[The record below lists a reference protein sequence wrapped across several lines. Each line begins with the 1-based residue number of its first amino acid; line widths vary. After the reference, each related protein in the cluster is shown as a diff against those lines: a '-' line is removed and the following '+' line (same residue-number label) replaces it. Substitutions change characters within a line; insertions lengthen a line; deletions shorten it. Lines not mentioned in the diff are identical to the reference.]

1 MAHIKIE
8 NLKYQYPFAE
18 KLALDGITCEIRPG
32 EFIGVIGRNG
42 SGKSTFCQSL
52 TGLVPNFYRGSY
64 GGKVWIDQSEVKRV
78 EVDDLCQKVGS
89 VFQNPFNQ
97 ITGSK
102 ATVYE
107 EIAFGLENFGVPKE
121 EMEVRIEESL
131 RLLDIEEYRD
141 RAPFDLSGGQMQRM
155 AIASIMA
162 MKPEVIILDEP
173 TSQLD
178 PQGSEAVFKAIQSL
192 SKQGITVIMV
202 EHKVEKIAAY
212 SDRVMLLDQGKLIA
226 MDTPQAVFSRPDLE
240 KYGVVAPTFTRICKQ
255 LGMKLPGS
263 SYYPVTLEE
272 ASQLLAKNRGGKC
285 MNQISIS
292 NLEFSYH
299 PDKKILKGLNIIL
312 DERSTAIIGQNGA
325 GKTTF
330 VKLLK
335 GLIRP
340 TAGKIMLNGQDLSE
354 QSVAKIAKSIGL
366 IFQNPDDQ
374 IFKHTVLDEIMFGP
388 LQMGMTHSQAEQA
401 ARKTMS
407 LLGLD
412 GFDKVNPYD
421 LGLSDRKMVS
431 IAAIVAMDTQVV
443 IFDEPTIAQDD
454 AGKKQIQSVIQLLR
468 EQGKIVI
475 SILHD
480 MDFVAETFERAL
492 VFAQGEVLLD
502 GSVREVFSQK
512 DVLEKAYLS
521 QSTTMQLCQALG
533 YDDVFL
539 TPEEFIAYKQE

>member
-1 MAHIKIE
+1 
-8 NLKYQYPFAE
+8 
-18 KLALDGITCEIRPG
+18 
-32 EFIGVIGRNG
+32 
-42 SGKSTFCQSL
+42 
-52 TGLVPNFYRGSY
+52 
-64 GGKVWIDQSEVKRV
+64 
-78 EVDDLCQKVGS
+78 
-89 VFQNPFNQ
+89 
-97 ITGSK
+97 
-102 ATVYE
+102 
-107 EIAFGLENFGVPKE
+107 
-121 EMEVRIEESL
+121 
-131 RLLDIEEYRD
+131 
-141 RAPFDLSGGQMQRM
+141 
-155 AIASIMA
+155 
-162 MKPEVIILDEP
+162 
-173 TSQLD
+173 
-178 PQGSEAVFKAIQSL
+178 
-192 SKQGITVIMV
+192 
-202 EHKVEKIAAY
+202 
-212 SDRVMLLDQGKLIA
+212 
-226 MDTPQAVFSRPDLE
+226 
-240 KYGVVAPTFTRICKQ
+240 
-255 LGMKLPGS
+255 
-263 SYYPVTLEE
+263 
-272 ASQLLAKNRGGKC
+272 

-374 IFKHTVLDEIMFGP
+374 IFKHTVLDGIMFGP

-521 QSTTMQLCQALG
+521 QPTTMQLCQALG

>member
-1 MAHIKIE
+1 M
-8 NLKYQYPFAE
+8 
-18 KLALDGITCEIRPG
+18 
-32 EFIGVIGRNG
+32 
-42 SGKSTFCQSL
+42 
-52 TGLVPNFYRGSY
+52 
-64 GGKVWIDQSEVKRV
+64 
-78 EVDDLCQKVGS
+78 
-89 VFQNPFNQ
+89 
-97 ITGSK
+97 
-102 ATVYE
+102 
-107 EIAFGLENFGVPKE
+107 
-121 EMEVRIEESL
+121 
-131 RLLDIEEYRD
+131 
-141 RAPFDLSGGQMQRM
+141 
-155 AIASIMA
+155 
-162 MKPEVIILDEP
+162 
-173 TSQLD
+173 
-178 PQGSEAVFKAIQSL
+178 
-192 SKQGITVIMV
+192 
-202 EHKVEKIAAY
+202 
-212 SDRVMLLDQGKLIA
+212 
-226 MDTPQAVFSRPDLE
+226 
-240 KYGVVAPTFTRICKQ
+240 
-255 LGMKLPGS
+255 
-263 SYYPVTLEE
+263 
-272 ASQLLAKNRGGKC
+272 
-285 MNQISIS
+285 
-292 NLEFSYH
+292 
-299 PDKKILKGLNIIL
+299 NIIL

-454 AGKKQIQSVIQLLR
+454 AGKTDSIGDTIVER
-468 EQGKIVI
+468 TRKIVI

-502 GSVREVFSQK
+502 GSVREVFHRKMSLK
-512 DVLEKAYLS
+512 SLS
-521 QSTTMQLCQALG
+521 ISANHDAIMSSTRL
-533 YDDVFL
+533 
-539 TPEEFIAYKQE
+539 

>member
-78 EVDDLCQKVGS
+78 EVDDLYQKVGS

-272 ASQLLAKNRGGKC
+272 ASQLLAKNRGG
-285 MNQISIS
+285 N
-292 NLEFSYH
+292 
-299 PDKKILKGLNIIL
+299 
-312 DERSTAIIGQNGA
+312 
-325 GKTTF
+325 
-330 VKLLK
+330 V
-335 GLIRP
+335 
-340 TAGKIMLNGQDLSE
+340 
-354 QSVAKIAKSIGL
+354 
-366 IFQNPDDQ
+366 
-374 IFKHTVLDEIMFGP
+374 
-388 LQMGMTHSQAEQA
+388 
-401 ARKTMS
+401 
-407 LLGLD
+407 
-412 GFDKVNPYD
+412 
-421 LGLSDRKMVS
+421 
-431 IAAIVAMDTQVV
+431 
-443 IFDEPTIAQDD
+443 
-454 AGKKQIQSVIQLLR
+454 
-468 EQGKIVI
+468 
-475 SILHD
+475 
-480 MDFVAETFERAL
+480 
-492 VFAQGEVLLD
+492 
-502 GSVREVFSQK
+502 
-512 DVLEKAYLS
+512 
-521 QSTTMQLCQALG
+521 
-533 YDDVFL
+533 
-539 TPEEFIAYKQE
+539 